1 MTRNLVRMLD
11 QLELPAPVAVAI
23 ILVGAALAK
32 GGHSL
37 WAIGGM
43 VTFHALFIVAR
54 LGLAGF
60 KKQRVVIESAN
71 AANRPDLSLLP
82 TEPAKSSSPA
92 LPVLPHYPRPTAAHQ
107 VPLQEAA

>member
-11 QLELPAPVAVAI
+11 HLELPAPVAVAI

-37 WAIGGM
+37 WTIGGM

-60 KKQRVVIESAN
+60 KKQSVVIENAS
-71 AANRPDLSLLP
+71 AANRPNLSLVP
-82 TEPAKSSSPA
+82 TEPVKSSSPA
-92 LPVLPHYPRPTAAHQ
+92 LPVLPRYPRPAAANQ
-107 VPLQEAA
+107 APLQEAA